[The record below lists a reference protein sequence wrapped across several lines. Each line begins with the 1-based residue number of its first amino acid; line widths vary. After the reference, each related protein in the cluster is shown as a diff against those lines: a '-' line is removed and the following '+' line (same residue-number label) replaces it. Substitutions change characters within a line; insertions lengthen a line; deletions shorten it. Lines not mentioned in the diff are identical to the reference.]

1 MQRSCVIYNILV
13 WLLKLV
19 LDCKVMVEYRL
30 SRANTSSLLVEF
42 RSLPFD
48 LIFFFTC
55 FLWCAS
61 MHAQKRLLN
70 ISCRLPKSLHSHTHK
85 PKKIFLAAFASA
97 SRYPDSGFSPTQW
110 HILLFQVLTFD
121 GSGVSGHANH
131 IAIYNAVRYRKD
143 FKDFC
148 HQENLFILFLQF
160 LNFKMPFWGDTL
172 WLKHRKQFTLLSLNT
187 IQENAEHL
195 DPHQHPSFQMFPH
208 KYTHTHHVFQNWS
221 VT

>member
-1 MQRSCVIYNILV
+1 MLFVWLKCFCTYRCKDHALFITYWV

-19 LDCKVMVEYRL
+19 LVCKVMVEYRL
-30 SRANTSSLLVEF
+30 SRASTSSLLVEF
-42 RSLPFD
+42 CSLPFD

-70 ISCRLPKSLHSHTHK
+70 ISCQLPKSLHSHTQK
-85 PKKIFLAAFASA
+85 PKKIFLSAFASA

-121 GSGVSGHANH
+121 GSGVSSHANH

-143 FKDFC
+143 FKIFAIRKTF
-148 HQENLFILFLQF
+148 LFYFF
-160 LNFKMPFWGDTL
+160 S
-172 WLKHRKQFTLLSLNT
+172 SLT
-187 IQENAEHL
+187 
-195 DPHQHPSFQMFPH
+195 
-208 KYTHTHHVFQNWS
+208 
-221 VT
+221 